1 MESNNFYSTLS
12 SKVLSLAPSIGER
25 EATALLQILG
35 YDEYGELS
43 VDLTRG
49 IYPDNLFLKKRVAMI
64 ELGNHSCQKDLG
76 FDAIDQILVDDLEFR
91 HKIFD
96 IYKKEITPIR
106 DIV

>member
-1 MESNNFYSTLS
+1 
-12 SKVLSLAPSIGER
+12 
-25 EATALLQILG
+25 
-35 YDEYGELS
+35 
-43 VDLTRG
+43 
-49 IYPDNLFLKKRVAMI
+49 MI